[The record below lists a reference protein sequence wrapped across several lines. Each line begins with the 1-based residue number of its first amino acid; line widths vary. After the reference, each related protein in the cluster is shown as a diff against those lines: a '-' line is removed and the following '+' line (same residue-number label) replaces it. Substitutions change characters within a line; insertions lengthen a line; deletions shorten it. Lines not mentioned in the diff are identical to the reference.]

1 MITMENVKTVFRKEQ
16 SSYFNTPIGYIFSA
30 FFLLLISF
38 LFFFGLGGNSFWDL
52 KIASME
58 QYFLW
63 IPILFIIF
71 IPAITM
77 RLWAEEERSGT
88 LEVLLTLPIRDYEI
102 VVGKFLAAWS
112 FLTITILG
120 SIFVPLTVWS
130 LGDLDLGLVF
140 SGYIG
145 TILLGGSYISIGL
158 FVSAMTKDQI
168 TAFILTL
175 LACLLMFLMGYQP
188 ILQFF
193 GKVTFLGD
201 ILSSLSLSK
210 HFESFRMGI
219 FDPRDLLYFFSF
231 IALMLYL
238 NVHIIRGK
246 K

>member
-1 MITMENVKTVFRKEQ
+1 MKNVKTIFKKEHY
-16 SSYFNTPIGYIFSA
+16 SYYNTPIGYIFSA

-88 LEVLLTLPIRDYEI
+88 IEVLLTLPIRDHEA
-102 VVGKFLAAWS
+102 VLGKFLSAWS
-112 FLTITILG
+112 FLIITIMG
-120 SIFVPLTVWS
+120 SIFVPITVWA
-130 LGDLDLGLVF
+130 LGDLDLGLVV
-140 SGYIG
+140 SGYLG
-145 TILLGGSYISIGL
+145 TILLGGAYISMGI
-158 FVSAMTKDQI
+158 FISALTKDQI

-175 LACLLMFLMGYQP
+175 LACLLTFLMGYQP

-193 GKVTFLGD
+193 GKFKFMGD
-201 ILSSLSLSK
+201 FLSSISLSK

-219 FDPRDLLYFFSF
+219 FDPRDIVYFLTF
-231 IALMLYL
+231 IALMLFL
-238 NVHIIRGK
+238 NVYVIRGK